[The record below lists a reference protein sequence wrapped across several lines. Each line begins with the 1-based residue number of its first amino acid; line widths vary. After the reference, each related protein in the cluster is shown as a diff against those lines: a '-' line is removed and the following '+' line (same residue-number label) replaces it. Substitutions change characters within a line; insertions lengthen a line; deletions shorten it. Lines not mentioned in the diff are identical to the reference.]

1 MKNKILKQIVEKS
14 FVVFTLLN
22 KCILKDDNVIVLYSN
37 LGFRDNVKALYDYLV
52 ENKYYEK
59 YRIIC
64 ATNEYKKYKETN
76 KNIIFVSPI
85 KGIYYY
91 LKSKYFFYSFG
102 KYPIYP
108 SKKQIV
114 VNLWHGMPLK
124 RIGLM
129 SEQEQNLKYNYF
141 SYVIATSE
149 FFVTIMSK
157 SFGCSEKQVLITG
170 EPRNDDLFK
179 KMDINKIFG
188 INFINKNVIYM
199 PTFRKSNDL
208 MIDNASIKDTIYD
221 QLKRKDILKNLNN
234 KLCNLKINLF
244 IKPHP
249 LDDFDRLFIDNLSNI
264 FYVTDKTI
272 NSKGIS
278 LYTFLGNMDALLTD
292 YSSVYFDYLLLNKPI
307 GFVIDDID
315 NYDKK
320 RGFVI
325 DEPTNIMHGEKII
338 KIEELNTF
346 FENLFN
352 NIDKFSDKRKE
363 TNELVNYYKDNKNCK
378 RLLKNTGIL
387 K

>member
-37 LGFRDNVKALYDYLV
+37 LEFRDNVKALYDYLV

-149 FFVTIMSK
+149 FFVPIMSK

-325 DEPTNIMHGEKII
+325 DEPTNIMPGEKII